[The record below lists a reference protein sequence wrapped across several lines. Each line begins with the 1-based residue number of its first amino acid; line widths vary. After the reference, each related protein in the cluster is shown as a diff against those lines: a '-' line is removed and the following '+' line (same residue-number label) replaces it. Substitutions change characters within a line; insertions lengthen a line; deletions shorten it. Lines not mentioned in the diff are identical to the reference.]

1 MPVSPARAAAFEILL
16 RIETTDAYASEL
28 LHSSRFA
35 KLSPADHGLLTE
47 LVMGVLRWRGVLDKK
62 IAGHYGRSSE
72 DRAPADWSA
81 SRKIPERSLA
91 KLDLE
96 VLTALRLG
104 VYQILFLDRI
114 PRHAA
119 VNESVELVKAAHKRS
134 AAGLVNAV
142 LRKIDRVPSDLK
154 EKSAHPDWL
163 VERWTRIYGSDIAGN
178 ICEYN
183 QSAPSPVVRMTS
195 AQRDVGMAAP
205 GCPPGLGP
213 GSFAAASSELRSTG
227 QPRAAVPTLEELRS
241 EAIQIEPGKL
251 LSTAFT
257 VTSGD
262 ITQTKAF
269 RERRLIVQDEAS
281 QLVAL
286 LVGNGENILDCCAAP
301 GGKTR
306 IVAERNP
313 EALIVAMDLHPR
325 RAALLQK
332 LGVAGNVRV
341 VSADTR
347 AIPFSGGFDRILVDA
362 PCSGTGTLARNP
374 EIKWRLKPE
383 DLPRLQEYQREI
395 LSAAMQHLAPS
406 GRIVYSTCSLEPEEN
421 SEVVEKVLVA
431 NPPFCLVNCRDE
443 LQKLRANGELTW
455 EEVDSLVSGPY
466 LRTIPGVHR
475 CDGFFAAIIA
485 RN

>member
-35 KLSPADHGLLTE
+35 KLSPADHGLLPE
-47 LVMGVLRWRGVLDKK
+47 LVMGVLRWSGVLDKK

-81 SRKIPERSLA
+81 STKIPDRS
-91 KLDLE
+91 
-96 VLTALRLG
+96 
-104 VYQILFLDRI
+104 
-114 PRHAA
+114 P
-119 VNESVELVKAAHKRS
+119 
-134 AAGLVNAV
+134 
-142 LRKIDRVPSDLK
+142 
-154 EKSAHPDWL
+154 AHPDWL
-163 VERWTRIYGSDIAGN
+163 VERWTRIYGSDIAGK

-195 AQRDVGMAAP
+195 AQRDVGIAAP

-251 LSTAFT
+251 LSTAYT

-383 DLPRLQEYQREI
+383 DLPR
-395 LSAAMQHLAPS
+395 
-406 GRIVYSTCSLEPEEN
+406 
-421 SEVVEKVLVA
+421 
-431 NPPFCLVNCRDE
+431 
-443 LQKLRANGELTW
+443 
-455 EEVDSLVSGPY
+455 
-466 LRTIPGVHR
+466 
-475 CDGFFAAIIA
+475 
-485 RN
+485 